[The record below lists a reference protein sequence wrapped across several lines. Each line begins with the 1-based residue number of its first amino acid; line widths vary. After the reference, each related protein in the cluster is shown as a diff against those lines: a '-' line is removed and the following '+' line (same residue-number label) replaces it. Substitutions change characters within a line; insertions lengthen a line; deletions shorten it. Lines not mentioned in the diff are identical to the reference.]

1 MRWFVEQSAL
11 IQGFIATL
19 FTYGVTAA
27 GAAVVLAIR
36 CVNKKVL
43 DVMMSF
49 SAGVM
54 IAASYWSLLEPAFAL
69 AKELDKNAAVTV
81 TLGFFMGGLFIVAS
95 DILLEKRMVTDYK
108 EEGFKRC
115 ILLITAVTMHN
126 VPGREAVTAAIM
138 LAVGIGIQNFP
149 EGICVAMP
157 LRREGISRAKSFL
170 AGQFSGMVEPIAGV
184 LGALFAL
191 TVQSALPMALSFS
204 AGAMIAVVCSELI
217 PESFKDNKH
226 LSTAGVLAGFV
237 VMMLLDVSF

>member
-69 AKELDKNAAVTV
+69 AEELDKNAAVTV

-108 EEGFKRC
+108 E
-115 ILLITAVTMHN
+115 
-126 VPGREAVTAAIM
+126 
-138 LAVGIGIQNFP
+138 
-149 EGICVAMP
+149 
-157 LRREGISRAKSFL
+157 
-170 AGQFSGMVEPIAGV
+170 
-184 LGALFAL
+184 
-191 TVQSALPMALSFS
+191 
-204 AGAMIAVVCSELI
+204 
-217 PESFKDNKH
+217 
-226 LSTAGVLAGFV
+226 
-237 VMMLLDVSF
+237 

>member
-95 DILLEKRMVTDYK
+95 DILLEKRMVTDHK

-126 VPGREAVTAAIM
+126 VPEGLAIGVAFGCAGICGGREAVTAAIM

-157 LRREGISRAKSFL
+157 LRR
-170 AGQFSGMVEPIAGV
+170 
-184 LGALFAL
+184 
-191 TVQSALPMALSFS
+191 
-204 AGAMIAVVCSELI
+204 
-217 PESFKDNKH
+217 
-226 LSTAGVLAGFV
+226 
-237 VMMLLDVSF
+237 